1 MKLPVV
7 LPVAPVV
14 NSPSAVKHWTT
25 IALAV
30 PVVIKSPSSGVCVEF
45 ILIVCFPLSKDTI
58 VPWDDVNPS
67 VATNVPTISFT
78 NTVLLN
84 LTLSLTVSSFKIA
97 SPSPSFSN
105 NIFWPGIASPVTVAS
120 SSIW

>member
-30 PVVIKSPSSGVCVEF
+30 PVVIKSPSSGVCVELIF
-45 ILIVCFPLSKDTI
+45 IVCFPLSKDTI

-67 VATNVPTISFT
+67 VATNVPIISFT
-78 NTVLLN
+78 KTVLLN

-97 SPSPSFSN
+97 SSF
-105 NIFWPGIASPVTVAS
+105 
-120 SSIW
+120 